1 MCCPQVPAPC
11 GPELLTL
18 DLLAAR
24 HERDVVTEVTP
35 DDGPVDRGG
44 DGAPSWRPRS
54 YARRVISAERT
65 QEERMDLGL
74 DDRVVIVTGG
84 SSGIGAAL
92 AAAYGR
98 EGARVAVTY
107 RTGRD
112 DALDVVAQI
121 ERAGGKAMATPFD
134 LSDPDGAPRMVDE
147 VVARWG
153 RVDVLAANAIA
164 WPRNSPGA
172 RFEDLPRET
181 WADALR
187 TNVEGTFAVTQAVLP
202 HMRAGRWGRIL
213 FTSTGLAE
221 EGMPG
226 GEVYTASKMALHGFA
241 RSLAWGVGKDGIL
254 VNVIAAGFTLTE
266 RNRSVIPGDVLDG
279 VGGSVPLGR
288 LSEPEDV
295 AAPALFLTSAA
306 NTSVTGE
313 VLREGSSTGRSSHSF

>member
-1 MCCPQVPAPC
+1 
-11 GPELLTL
+11 
-18 DLLAAR
+18 
-24 HERDVVTEVTP
+24 
-35 DDGPVDRGG
+35 
-44 DGAPSWRPRS
+44 
-54 YARRVISAERT
+54 
-65 QEERMDLGL
+65 MDLGL

-92 AAAYGR
+92 ATAYGR
-98 EGARVAVTY
+98 EGARVAITY

-112 DALDVVAQI
+112 SAQGIAEQI
-121 ERAGGKAMATPFD
+121 EREGGQAMVTPFE
-134 LSDPDGAPRMVDE
+134 LSAPDAAPRMVDE
-147 VVARWG
+147 VMARWG

-164 WPRNSPGA
+164 WPRNSPKG

-187 TNVEGTFAVTQAVLP
+187 TNVEGTFAVAHAVLP
-202 HMRAGRWGRIL
+202 HMRQGGWGRIL

-254 VNVIAAGFTLTE
+254 VNVLAAGFTLTE
-266 RNRSVIPGDVLDG
+266 RNRSVVPDDVLDG
-279 VGGSVPLGR
+279 VGDSVPLGR
-288 LSEPEDV
+288 LSEPREV

-313 VLREGSSTGRSSHSF
+313 IIREGSSTGRSSHSF